1 MTCNIRRR
9 RWLYLALFCLI
20 NLFAGSYYAW
30 SVLAVAIAERL
41 TRLTGMTVTPSD
53 LAVVFSMASAVN
65 PVAMI
70 AGGWVNDR
78 YGPKFVIAAGGVM
91 IGAGLAAA
99 SVARSVAMLTAV
111 YGVIFGLGV
120 GLTYVS
126 TISNAIKFFPDRRGL
141 AGGLV
146 TMAYGLSSMIVPPVA
161 GWLISDFGIEV
172 CLQSIAGAAAAVLIG
187 AGLLTQ
193 KPSDR
198 LTADLGL
205 PAAASGTDSA
215 VNLNWRE
222 MLATRVFWP
231 MLLFFIAG
239 STGAMMLFS
248 CAASMAQSAVG
259 LSAAAAALAVSVLAL
274 SNTAGR
280 FAAGAVSDR
289 IGRVPALFLSLT
301 LAAVGF
307 ALLLMTTSGD
317 RMLFFA
323 GLSLIGLCY
332 GGYVGI
338 YPGFTVEQFGP
349 KHHSVNYGIMAA
361 GFSSGGILGPL
372 LVKWTVSGS
381 DYSGCCA
388 AALVVIAA
396 GFGFGLLCR
405 RWQRR

>member
-1 MTCNIRRR
+1 MAYDIRRR
-9 RWLYLALFCLI
+9 RWLYLGLFCLI

-30 SVLAVAIAERL
+30 SVLAVAIAQRL
-41 TRLTGMTVTPSD
+41 TLVTGASVAPSD
-53 LAVVFSMASAVN
+53 LAVVFSIASAVN

-78 YGPKFVIAAGGVM
+78 YGPKFVIAAGGLM

-99 SVARSVAMLTAV
+99 SVATSIVQLAIV
-111 YGVIFGLGV
+111 YGVVFGLGV

-146 TMAYGLSSMIVPPVA
+146 TMAYGFSSMIVPPVA

-172 CLQSIAGAAAAVLIG
+172 CLQSIAGAAAAVLVI

-198 LTADLGL
+198 LAADLGL
-205 PAAASGTDSA
+205 PAASGTDDA
-215 VNLNWRE
+215 LNLNWRE

-248 CAASMAQSAVG
+248 CAASMAQNAVG
-259 LSAAAAALAVSVLAL
+259 LSAAAAALAVSALAL

-280 FAAGAVSDR
+280 FAAGTVSDL
-289 IGRVPALFLSLT
+289 IGRVPTLFLSLT
-301 LAAVGF
+301 LAAAGF
-307 ALLLMTTSGD
+307 ALLLMTTPGD

-323 GLSLIGLCY
+323 GLSLVGLCY

-349 KHHSVNYGIMAA
+349 KHNSVNYGIMAA

-372 LVKWTVSGS
+372 LVKWTMSGN

>member
-1 MTCNIRRR
+1 MAYDIRRR
-9 RWLYLALFCLI
+9 RWLYLGLFCLI

-30 SVLAVAIAERL
+30 SVLAVAIAQRL
-41 TRLTGMTVTPSD
+41 TLVTGASVAPSD
-53 LAVVFSMASAVN
+53 LAVVFSIASAVN

-78 YGPKFVIAAGGVM
+78 YGPKFVIAAGGLM

-99 SVARSVAMLTAV
+99 SVATSIVQLAIV
-111 YGVIFGLGV
+111 YGVVFGLGV

-146 TMAYGLSSMIVPPVA
+146 TMAYGFSSMIVPPVA

-172 CLQSIAGAAAAVLIG
+172 CLQSIAGAAAAVLVI

-198 LTADLGL
+198 LAADLGL
-205 PAAASGTDSA
+205 PAASGTDDA
-215 VNLNWRE
+215 LNLNWRE

-248 CAASMAQSAVG
+248 CAASMAQNAVG
-259 LSAAAAALAVSVLAL
+259 LSAAAAALAVSALAL

-280 FAAGAVSDR
+280 FAAGTVSDL
-289 IGRVPALFLSLT
+289 IGRVPTLFLSLT
-301 LAAVGF
+301 LAAAGF
-307 ALLLMTTSGD
+307 ALLLMTTPGD

-323 GLSLIGLCY
+323 GLSLVGLCY

-349 KHHSVNYGIMAA
+349 KHNSVNYGIMAA

-372 LVKWTVSGS
+372 LVKWTMSGS

>member
-1 MTCNIRRR
+1 MAYDIRRR
-9 RWLYLALFCLI
+9 RWLYLGLFCLI

-30 SVLAVAIAERL
+30 SVLAVAIAQRL
-41 TRLTGMTVTPSD
+41 TLVTGASVAPSD
-53 LAVVFSMASAVN
+53 LAVVFSIASAVN

-78 YGPKFVIAAGGVM
+78 YGPKFVIAAGGLM

-99 SVARSVAMLTAV
+99 SVATSIVQLAIV
-111 YGVIFGLGV
+111 YGVVFGLGV

-146 TMAYGLSSMIVPPVA
+146 TMAYGFSSMIVPPVA

-172 CLQSIAGAAAAVLIG
+172 CLQSIAGAAAAVLVI

-198 LTADLGL
+198 LAADLGL
-205 PAAASGTDSA
+205 PAASGTDDA
-215 VNLNWRE
+215 LNLNWRE

-248 CAASMAQSAVG
+248 CAASMAQNAVG
-259 LSAAAAALAVSVLAL
+259 LSAAAAALAVSALAL

-280 FAAGAVSDR
+280 FAAGTVSDL
-289 IGRVPALFLSLT
+289 IGRVPTLFLSLT

-307 ALLLMTTSGD
+307 ALLLMTTPGD

-323 GLSLIGLCY
+323 GLSLVGLCY

-349 KHHSVNYGIMAA
+349 KHNSVNYGIMAA

-372 LVKWTVSGS
+372 LVKWTMSGS

>member
-1 MTCNIRRR
+1 MAYDIRRR

-30 SVLAVAIAERL
+30 SVLAVAIAQRL
-41 TRLTGMTVTPSD
+41 TLVTGVSVAPSG
-53 LAVVFSMASAVN
+53 LAVVFSIASAVN

-78 YGPKFVIAAGGVM
+78 YGPKFVIAAGGLM

-99 SVARSVAMLTAV
+99 SVATSIVQLAIV
-111 YGVIFGLGV
+111 YGVVFGLGV

-146 TMAYGLSSMIVPPVA
+146 TMAYGFSSMIVPPVA

-172 CLQSIAGAAAAVLIG
+172 CLQSIAGAAAAVLVI

-198 LTADLGL
+198 LAADLGL
-205 PAAASGTDSA
+205 PAASGTDDTL
-215 VNLNWRE
+215 NLNWHE

-248 CAASMAQSAVG
+248 CAASMAQNAVG
-259 LSAAAAALAVSVLAL
+259 LSAAAAALAVSALAL

-280 FAAGAVSDR
+280 FAAGTVSDL
-289 IGRVPALFLSLT
+289 IGRVPTLFLSLT

-307 ALLLMTTSGD
+307 ALLLMTTPGD

-323 GLSLIGLCY
+323 GLSLVGLCY

-349 KHHSVNYGIMAA
+349 KHNSVNYGIMAA

-372 LVKWTVSGS
+372 LVKWTVSGC